1 MITFLMLQKSKST
14 FSIINDRL
22 HEGGFF
28 VMSLILVLGLV
39 SLFLVFKSFL
49 LLRKDKEK
57 RVSKHIQL
65 INSIGLFVLVL
76 GVFGQLLK
84 LIITLDN
91 LHFQDNAT
99 VNELAGGLKYT
110 MLPTLFGCFF
120 FLVGR
125 FFTIILNWLNINK

>member
-1 MITFLMLQKSKST
+1 MITFLILQKSKST
-14 FSIINDRL
+14 LTIINDRL

-28 VMSLILVLGLV
+28 IMSLILICGLI
-39 SLFLVFKSFL
+39 SLFLIFRGFL
-49 LLRKDKEK
+49 SLRKSGKNID
-57 RVSKHIQL
+57 KHIRL
-65 INSIGLFVLVL
+65 INAIGLFVLVL

-84 LIITLDN
+84 LIVTLDN

-125 FFTIILNWLNINK
+125 FFTIILSWLSVNK